1 MAWSRR
7 GWLIYSFLDRRE
19 VSRSIPSR
27 NIFMSSEQFSRL
39 SLGETMVTTRAG
51 AKKAAKASPQS
62 LHTLPDL
69 VPDHPLPS
77 IESSSPVSPTPS
89 LVISTTNLQYNV
101 SAFDTDLRRRAKR
114 GLEDNDIRI
123 KYCAVS
129 DDESSPDGTPTKYFY
144 IDDDITVA
152 MGGKLGSPRC
162 TCGSNEQ
169 GLACKHIYWVGDQ
182 IISASTSP
190 EQLYEQPLELSK
202 DGSTIADVK
211 PADVLE
217 AKGLGIIASDLDWAF
232 KEDDLPEDDEEMH
245 DAITTMLSVFEP
257 RDALPGEFK
266 CPESPLTSERSKKYQ
281 EVTDLFTQ
289 YASRDPGL
297 FLQMRKIIDPD
308 FQGRVFFEKVEDRIN
323 QNFHAL
329 DEYIANGPVNAS
341 ADAPHVDV
349 LSCATKLKALVNAI
363 DEFYQDRVDSGL
375 ETRDLAVRAAAA
387 LVTILDRVT
396 DRNCNAYEDT
406 QWGIEAPT
414 SPVENNLFVALIGA
428 SATGEPPFVID
439 ALASLPQEDVLRNHW
454 ETLQGTEQKLACPET
469 PPEYTSA
476 FRTVVFENRKRA
488 ASEVREGQ
496 SKRSMP
502 S

>member
-1 MAWSRR
+1 
-7 GWLIYSFLDRRE
+7 
-19 VSRSIPSR
+19 
-27 NIFMSSEQFSRL
+27 MSSEQFSRL
-39 SLGETMVTTRAG
+39 SLGEAMVTTRAG
-51 AKKAAKASPQS
+51 AAKAAKASPQS
-62 LHTLPDL
+62 LRTLPDL
-69 VPDHPLPS
+69 VHDHPLPS
-77 IESSSPVSPTPS
+77 IESPSPVSPTPS

-101 SAFDTDLRRRAKR
+101 SAFDRDLRRRAKR

-129 DDESSPDGTPTKYFY
+129 DDDETSPDGTQTKYFY

-152 MGGKLGSPRC
+152 MGGKMGRPKC
-162 TCGSNEQ
+162 TCGANEQ
-169 GLACKHIYWVGDQ
+169 GLACKVNAITLLLFVSQLSQVKHIFWIGDQ

-190 EQLYEQPLELSK
+190 EQLHDQPFDLSK

-211 PADVLE
+211 PAEVLE

-232 KEDDLPEDDEEMH
+232 KENDLPEDEEEMH

-257 RDALPGEFK
+257 QDALPGEFK

-281 EVTDLFTQ
+281 EIADLFTE

-308 FQGRVFFEKVEDRIN
+308 FQGRVFFEKVENRIN
-323 QNFHAL
+323 QNFNAL
-329 DEYIANGPVNAS
+329 DEYIVNGPANAS
-341 ADAPHVDV
+341 AGAPHVDV
-349 LSCATKLKALVNAI
+349 LGCATKLTALVKAI
-363 DEFYQDRVDSGL
+363 DEFYQEQVESGL
-375 ETRDLAVRAAAA
+375 ETRDIAVRAAAA

-396 DRNCNAYEDT
+396 DRNSNAYENN
-406 QWGIEAPT
+406 QWGMEAPT
-414 SPVENNLFVALIGA
+414 SPAANNLFIALIGA
-428 SATGEPPFVID
+428 CATGNPPFAID
-439 ALASLPQEDVLRNHW
+439 ALGSLPQEDLLRNHW
-454 ETLQGTEQKLACPET
+454 ETLQGIEQKLECPET
-469 PPEYTSA
+469 PAEYTSA
-476 FRTVVFENRKRA
+476 FRAVVFENRKRA